1 MKWENRNHSGWTDS
15 SCQEVMPQCKVRR
28 LQGGGWGVLSTWRAT
43 VEDRSSCRALA
54 RVIWGGNLLQTGLH
68 SPDLSCVLG
77 DGAVTGEFSTAGDV
91 MDHLLGP
98 LLRVLVNRGE
108 GDIKNNTYSV
118 FYSVILDRIKHLK
131 ILKKISILSLSTD
144 SQFDFDWAILTQD
157 SALVYNCGRCSPS
170 EDIF

>member
-1 MKWENRNHSGWTDS
+1 MFFQWSEKTGTIQAGQTHPVRKWCHSAKWGGYRV
-15 SCQEVMPQCKVRR
+15 E
-28 LQGGGWGVLSTWRAT
+28 GGGALSTWRAT

-108 GDIKNNTYSV
+108 GDIENNTYSV

-131 ILKKISILSLSTD
+131 ILKKNINFKSFHRFPIWLWLGHFNTRLC
-144 SQFDFDWAILTQD
+144 FGL
-157 SALVYNCGRCSPS
+157 
-170 EDIF
+170 